1 MKTNRVVVITGAAGG
16 MGSVLVHRFL
26 MNGDTVIAT
35 DIKSAPLEELRERHN
50 ADALITAVGNI
61 SKEKDCATLA
71 ELLRSKTTRV
81 DVLINCAGY
90 YPIRRFEEMS
100 LDEWGQVIDI
110 NLTGAF
116 LMTRAMLPLM
126 KGRGWGRVISY
137 GSASV
142 FEGVEGQAHYVAA
155 KAGIVGLSR
164 CLAIELGGYGITV
177 NVVTPGLTLTK
188 PVLQGIPPELIATQ
202 PKLRAL
208 KRDEQPEDLVGAVFF
223 LASPDADFIT
233 GQIINVDGG
242 KVKH

>member
-16 MGSVLVHRFL
+16 MGSVLVRRFL

-35 DIKSAPLEELRERHN
+35 DIKSEPLEEMRERHT
-50 ADALITAVGNI
+50 ADALITTVGDI

-90 YPIRRFEEMS
+90 YPIRSFEEMS
-100 LDEWGQVIDI
+100 LDEWVQVIEI

-142 FEGVEGQAHYVAA
+142 FEGV
-155 KAGIVGLSR
+155 
-164 CLAIELGGYGITV
+164 
-177 NVVTPGLTLTK
+177 
-188 PVLQGIPPELIATQ
+188 
-202 PKLRAL
+202 
-208 KRDEQPEDLVGAVFF
+208 
-223 LASPDADFIT
+223 
-233 GQIINVDGG
+233 
-242 KVKH
+242 

>member
-1 MKTNRVVVITGAAGG
+1 MKTNRVVVVTGAAGG
-16 MGSVLVHRFL
+16 MGSVLVDRFL

-35 DIKSAPLEELRERHN
+35 DIKSVPLEELLERHN
-50 ADALITAVGNI
+50 SDALITTVGDI
-61 SKEKDCATLA
+61 SKEKDCAKLS

-90 YPIRRFEEMS
+90 YPIRPFEEMS

-116 LMTRAMLPLM
+116 LMIRAMLPLM
-126 KGRGWGRVISY
+126 KGHGWGRVISY

-142 FEGVEGQAHYVAA
+142 FEGVEDQAHYVAA

-188 PVLQGIPPELIATQ
+188 PVLQTIPPELIATQ

-208 KRDEQPEDLVGAVFF
+208 KRDEQPEDLGGAVFF

>member
-16 MGSVLVHRFL
+16 MGSVLVQRFL

-35 DIKSAPLEELRERHN
+35 DIKSAPLEELRERHST
-50 ADALITAVGNI
+50 DALITTVGDI

-71 ELLRSKTTRV
+71 ELLRGKTTRV

-90 YPIRRFEEMS
+90 YPIRSFEEMS
-100 LDEWGQVIDI
+100 LDEWTKVIDI
-110 NLTGAF
+110 NLTGTF

-126 KGRGWGRVISY
+126 KGHGWGRVISY

-142 FEGVEGQAHYVAA
+142 FEGVESQAHYVAA

-188 PVLQGIPPELIATQ
+188 PVLQAISPELIATQ

>member
-16 MGSVLVHRFL
+16 MGSVLVKRFL

-50 ADALITAVGNI
+50 ANTLITAVGDI
-61 SKEKDCATLA
+61 SKENDCALLA
-71 ELLRSKTTRV
+71 ELVRSKTTRV

-90 YPIRRFEEMS
+90 YPIRPFEAMS

-142 FEGVEGQAHYVAA
+142 FEGVEGQAHYA
-155 KAGIVGLSR
+155 L
-164 CLAIELGGYGITV
+164 
-177 NVVTPGLTLTK
+177 VT
-188 PVLQGIPPELIATQ
+188 Q
-202 PKLRAL
+202 
-208 KRDEQPEDLVGAVFF
+208 
-223 LASPDADFIT
+223 
-233 GQIINVDGG
+233 
-242 KVKH
+242 

>member
-1 MKTNRVVVITGAAGG
+1 VAALSRTAATINGRNAMKTNRVVVITGAAGG
-16 MGSVLVHRFL
+16 MGSVLVPRFL
-26 MNGDTVIAT
+26 MNGDTVVAT
-35 DIKSAPLEELRERHN
+35 DIKSAPLEELRERHS
-50 ADALITAVGNI
+50 AGELITTAGDI

-90 YPIRRFEEMS
+90 YPIRSFEEMS
-100 LDEWGQVIDI
+100 LEEWGQVIDI

-142 FEGVEGQAHYVAA
+142 FEGVGGQAHYVAA

-177 NVVTPGLTLTK
+177 NVVTPGLT
-188 PVLQGIPPELIATQ
+188 PGANP
-202 PKLRAL
+202 
-208 KRDEQPEDLVGAVFF
+208 DETRTSGNSARTHRNAAQVAC
-223 LASPDADFIT
+223 AQAR
-233 GQIINVDGG
+233 
-242 KVKH
+242 

>member
-26 MNGDTVIAT
+26 MNGDAVIAT

-50 ADALITAVGNI
+50 ANALITTVGDI
-61 SKEKDCATLA
+61 SKEKDCAALA
-71 ELLRSKTTRV
+71 ELVRSKTTRV

-90 YPIRRFEEMS
+90 YPIRPFEEMS
-100 LDEWGQVIDI
+100 LDEWRQVIDV

-142 FEGVEGQAHYVAA
+142 FEGVEGHAHYVAA

-188 PVLQGIPPELIATQ
+188 PVLQAIPPELIATQ

-208 KRDEQPEDLVGAVFF
+208 RRDEQPEDLVGAVFF